1 MRTGRVYSTNWYTLS
16 SPITQRTNGKARR
29 CRRRE
34 NGREKRLRMV
44 VCRRKVWSTAGFE
57 VWLSWVTDGVGPWS
71 SLGFQKVECQRCETG
86 ELRGA

>member
-1 MRTGRVYSTNWYTLS
+1 
-16 SPITQRTNGKARR
+16 
-29 CRRRE
+29 
-34 NGREKRLRMV
+34 MV